1 MILKWKKEII
11 SRKLLITYLRNPDLF
26 CHSSEKR
33 GLRST
38 FCPRKMLQNLLCLC
52 AKKTCNLNGFSI
64 LTPTDF
70 RGKFKIDQ
78 ASPDRYVLLIMVF
91 GGWNQ
96 KLSKMNDGNTLKK
109 CRLAFWS
116 EWWQHFEKVL
126 AFWSDKSKR
135 AADKNR
141 EKCDDDAVQNIF
153 LPSWYY
159 CMLLQAK
166 KSTRAAH
173 F

>member
-116 EWWQHFEKVL
+116 
-126 AFWSDKSKR
+126 DKSKR